1 MLSTKLQTAD
11 NKNPKIYLED
21 SAMNLTFGEN
31 LNRAIAASRT
41 EAIRLGHLFIN
52 TDDLLLGILSV
63 DGDESVATLQHSGCD
78 IGQLQKEI
86 ENDSFR
92 QQVDANA
99 AAVSGLTLQSNRNV
113 MLTDLT
119 ERVMNDGMQLAFN
132 SNIGQFTTRHLMQAI
147 LADARNPAAERM
159 MKYGVTAAT
168 FA

>member
-63 DGDESVATLQHSGCD
+63 DGDESVATLQHSGCN
-78 IGQLQKEI
+78 IGQLQNEI

-119 ERVMNDGMQLAFN
+119 ERVMKDGMQRAF
-132 SNIGQFTTRHLMQAI
+132 SSGQFSTRHLMQAI
-147 LADARNPAAERM
+147 LADAKNPAAERM
-159 MKYGVTAAT
+159 MKYGVTTAT